1 MTALNT
7 YFSGM
12 RSSVRP
18 VLALQE
24 DRFWEIDVLRGVAIV
39 MMVIYH
45 FLWDLHSLG
54 GYDIAL
60 RSGFWSY
67 FAARQSGGV
76 WSAATEVPGGVG
88 SMPSLAADAAGTVYL
103 VWKGL
108 SPDIY
113 FSSRPTG
120 AGWSSREPVDNGP
133 TEAAVE
139 NPAVAADPAG
149 NVVVA
154 WQDSR
159 SSSGDWGIYAA
170 DRTTTGLWSNNVRI
184 DDDPGTANQ
193 VMPAVAVDPA
203 GNAYALWTDNRSGDS
218 DVEFAYR
225 PAGGV
230 WAANLR
236 VDDDSGFA
244 EQGMTAIAVDAAGNA
259 NALWLDKRT
268 GKWRLLFSQAR
279 HKDVAMPLRRHFP
292 LINLHR

>member
-1 MTALNT
+1 M
-7 YFSGM
+7 
-12 RSSVRP
+12 
-18 VLALQE
+18 
-24 DRFWEIDVLRGVAIV
+24 
-39 MMVIYH
+39 
-45 FLWDLHSLG
+45 
-54 GYDIAL
+54 
-60 RSGFWSY
+60 
-67 FAARQSGGV
+67 
-76 WSAATEVPGGVG
+76 
-88 SMPSLAADAAGTVYL
+88 
-103 VWKGL
+103 
-108 SPDIY
+108 
-113 FSSRPTG
+113 
-120 AGWSSREPVDNGP
+120 
-133 TEAAVE
+133 AV
-139 NPAVAADPAG
+139 DPAG

-244 EQGMTAIAVDAAGNA
+244 EQGMTAIAVDAA
-259 NALWLDKRT
+259 WQCQR
-268 GKWRLLFSQAR
+268 FMAR
-279 HKDVAMPLRRHFP
+279 QT
-292 LINLHR
+292 HRQLAPTFLAGSP